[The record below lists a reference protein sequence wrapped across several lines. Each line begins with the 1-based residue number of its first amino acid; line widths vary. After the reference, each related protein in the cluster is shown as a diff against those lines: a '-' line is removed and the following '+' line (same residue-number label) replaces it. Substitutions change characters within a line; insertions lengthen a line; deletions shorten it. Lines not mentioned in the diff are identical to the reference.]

1 MTLKT
6 GASVAK
12 KRVKARVLTFTE
24 TTVKTYEYST
34 DAETEDVAL
43 DEYVNSSGVWPKRLS
58 VEVSREIV
66 SFETR
71 KKVCW
76 DVVEQ
81 ESIRGIVLKDGRIAD
96 PSTVV
101 ATKDGFESAIG
112 RMVNNDY
119 EVKHD

>member
-81 ESIRGIVLKDGRIAD
+81 ESVRGIVRDGRVLD
-96 PSTVV
+96 P
-101 ATKDGFESAIG
+101 
-112 RMVNNDY
+112 R
-119 EVKHD
+119 EVKND

>member
-1 MTLKT
+1 M
-6 GASVAK
+6 AK

-81 ESIRGIVLKDGRIAD
+81 QSVRGVVLNDGRIAD
-96 PSTVV
+96 PATV
-101 ATKDGFESAIG
+101 ALTKDGFENA
-112 RMVNNDY
+112 VDY
-119 EVKHD
+119 ALKHIPRGV